1 MVAGGAQQTFP
12 MKGQSQGWI
21 RGGRAMA
28 EDADIVTVREAAQR
42 TGVTR
47 ARMHSWIRR
56 GALPVQQGP
65 YGYLVSCSAVRALA
79 AASVHAVHKQV
90 DTDTYVL
97 GLEAQGVD
105 EDAAVALELHAG
117 QCSLH
122 DPGLLHGSAAN

>member
-1 MVAGGAQQTFP
+1 
-12 MKGQSQGWI
+12 
-21 RGGRAMA
+21 MA

-79 AASVHAVHKQV
+79 TASVPWQPRQRSGPAFRDIDG
-90 DTDTYVL
+90 DTAEYVPPS
-97 GLEAQGVD
+97 V
-105 EDAAVALELHAG
+105 AARLTGAPPSSVSYWSRIGKVA
-117 QCSLH
+117 SR
-122 DPGLLHGSAAN
+122 PGPYGRLVRL